1 MVVTTSVSGTIKSI
15 PLTFKNTAMTTKAV
29 RLLPSTKGWFFTNPQ
44 LLMGIGLTVLVQ
56 LIFTY
61 APFMN
66 HFLHTAPLEPEVWA
80 RICGLAG
87 IAFVLVEVEKKIRAP
102 KQRGG

>member
-1 MVVTTSVSGTIKSI
+1 
-15 PLTFKNTAMTTKAV
+15 
-29 RLLPSTKGWFFTNPQ
+29 
-44 LLMGIGLTVLVQ
+44 
-56 LIFTY
+56 
-61 APFMN
+61 MN

-102 KQRGG
+102 KQREG

>member
-44 LLMGIGLTVLVQ
+44 PKDAANS
-56 LIFTY
+56 Y
-61 APFMN
+61 
-66 HFLHTAPLEPEVWA
+66 
-80 RICGLAG
+80 GLAC
-87 IAFVLVEVEKKIRAP
+87 
-102 KQRGG
+102 